1 MPAARDDK
9 KFLELFAAADALFG
23 VHVLEFAG
31 FEDFS
36 AVLAF
41 HEFGIF
47 IAADDLHA
55 QMLTGLLPG

>member
-1 MPAARDDK
+1 MTIK
-9 KFLELFAAADALFG
+9 SLELFAAADALFG

-36 AVLAF
+36 AVFAF

-47 IAADDLHA
+47 IAADNLHTE
-55 QMLTGLLPG
+55 MLAGLLRG